1 MTQPI
6 LWALTVL
13 GAAGATAIFTVDR
26 LAERAQPRPA
36 EQVSAA
42 SMQQGDANLTVRLP
56 TVRLPSDRR
65 GHYIADMSVDGRV
78 MRMLVDTGAS
88 LVALRE
94 SDARAAGL
102 DGSYTGKTYSLS
114 TANGVVEAKGV
125 RIREMRL
132 GAIIVRDI
140 EAVVLPDA
148 QLSSNLLGMSFLN
161 RLRGFEVSGH
171 ELILRG

>member
-1 MTQPI
+1 MTRPI

-13 GAAGATAIFTVDR
+13 GAAGMSAGYAVDR
-26 LAERAQPRPA
+26 LAEGGHMKSA
-36 EQVSAA
+36 ETTLVA
-42 SMQQGDANLTVRLP
+42 TVDHNFRSP
-56 TVRLPSDRR
+56 TVRLPSDSR
-65 GHYIADMSVDGRV
+65 GHYIADMAVDGRV

-102 DGSYTGKTYSLS
+102 DGSFTGRSYSLS
-114 TANGVVEAKGV
+114 TANGIVEARGV

-132 GAIIVRDI
+132 GSIIVRDI
-140 EAVVLPDA
+140 DAVVLPDA

-161 RLRGFEVSGH
+161 KLQGFEVSGR

>member
-1 MTQPI
+1 MTRPI

-13 GAAGATAIFTVDR
+13 GAAGAMAVFTVDR
-26 LAERAQPRPA
+26 LAERGQQRPA
-36 EQVSAA
+36 EQVSVA
-42 SMQQGDANLTVRLP
+42 SVHQGITSP

-65 GHYIADMSVDGRV
+65 GHYIADMAVDGRV

-88 LVALRE
+88 FVALRE
-94 SDARAAGL
+94 SDARGAGL
-102 DGSYTGKTYSLS
+102 GGSFTGRSYSLS
-114 TANGVVEAKGV
+114 TANGVVEARGV

-132 GAIIVRDI
+132 GSIIVRDI
-140 EAVVLPDA
+140 EAIVLPDA
-148 QLSSNLLGMSFLN
+148 QLGANLLGMSFLN

>member
-1 MTQPI
+1 
-6 LWALTVL
+6 
-13 GAAGATAIFTVDR
+13 VDR
-26 LAERAQPRPA
+26 VAERV
-36 EQVSAA
+36 QVSPSLTPTFAA
-42 SMQQGDANLTVRLP
+42 VDRNVRNP
-56 TVRLPSDRR
+56 TVRLPSDSR
-65 GHYIADMSVDGRV
+65 GHYIADISVDGRV

-102 DGSYTGKTYSLS
+102 DGSFTGRSYSLS
-114 TANGVVEAKGV
+114 TANGIVEARGV

-132 GAIIVRDI
+132 GSIIVRDI
-140 EAVVLPDA
+140 DAVVLPDA

-161 RLRGFEVSGH
+161 KLQGFEVSGR

>member
-1 MTQPI
+1 MTRPI
-6 LWALTVL
+6 LWALAVL
-13 GAAGATAIFTVDR
+13 GAAAVSAAYTVDR
-26 LAERAQPRPA
+26 VAERV
-36 EQVSAA
+36 QVSSSLTPTFAA
-42 SMQQGDANLTVRLP
+42 VDRNVRNP
-56 TVRLPSDRR
+56 TVRLPSDSR
-65 GHYIADMSVDGRV
+65 GHYIADISVDGRV

-102 DGSYTGKTYSLS
+102 DGSFTGRSYSLS
-114 TANGVVEAKGV
+114 TANGIVEARGV

-132 GAIIVRDI
+132 GSIIVRDI
-140 EAVVLPDA
+140 DAVVLPDA

-161 RLRGFEVSGH
+161 KLQGFEVSGR

>member
-1 MTQPI
+1 MMTRPI

-13 GAAGATAIFTVDR
+13 GAAAVTAAYTVDR
-26 LAERAQPRPA
+26 MAESVHVSPSLAPSFAPVDQGFR
-36 EQVSAA
+36 SA
-42 SMQQGDANLTVRLP
+42 
-56 TVRLPSDRR
+56 TVRLPSDSR
-65 GHYIADMSVDGRV
+65 GHYIADMAVDGRI

-102 DGSYTGKTYSLS
+102 DGSFTGRSYSLS
-114 TANGVVEAKGV
+114 TANGVVEARGV

-132 GAIIVRDI
+132 GSIIVRDI

-161 RLRGFEVSGH
+161 KLQGFEVSGR

>member
-1 MTQPI
+1 MTRPI

-13 GAAGATAIFTVDR
+13 GGAGVMAAFTVDH
-26 LAERAQPRPA
+26 LAEQAHRRPA
-36 EQVSAA
+36 DTASVAA
-42 SMQQGDANLTVRLP
+42 VNRDIGNPM
-56 TVRLPSDRR
+56 VRLPSDRR

-78 MRMLVDTGAS
+78 LRMLVDTGAS

-102 DGSYTGKTYSLS
+102 DGSYTGRTYSLS

-132 GAIIVRDI
+132 GSIIVRDI

-161 RLRGFEVSGH
+161 RLRGFEVSGQ
-171 ELILRG
+171 ELVLRG

>member
-1 MTQPI
+1 MTRPI

-13 GAAGATAIFTVDR
+13 GAAAVTAAYTVDHI
-26 LAERAQPRPA
+26 AERVHVSPSPA
-36 EQVSAA
+36 PSFATVD
-42 SMQQGDANLTVRLP
+42 QGFRSP
-56 TVRLPSDRR
+56 TVRLPSDSR
-65 GHYIADMSVDGRV
+65 GHYIADMAVDGRIT
-78 MRMLVDTGAS
+78 RMLVDTGAS

-102 DGSYTGKTYSLS
+102 DGSFTGRTYSLS
-114 TANGVVEAKGV
+114 TANGIVEAKGV

-132 GAIIVRDI
+132 GSIIVRDI

-161 RLRGFEVSGH
+161 KLQGFEVSGR

>member
-1 MTQPI
+1 MTRPI

-13 GAAGATAIFTVDR
+13 GAAGLSAGYTVDR
-26 LAERAQPRPA
+26 LAEGGHMKPA
-36 EQVSAA
+36 ETTLVA
-42 SMQQGDANLTVRLP
+42 TVDHSFRSP
-56 TVRLPSDRR
+56 TVRLPSDNR
-65 GHYIADMSVDGRV
+65 GHYIADMAVDGRI

-102 DGSYTGKTYSLS
+102 DGSFTGRSYSLS
-114 TANGVVEAKGV
+114 TANGVVEARGV

-132 GAIIVRDI
+132 GSIIVRDI
-140 EAVVLPDA
+140 DAVVLPDA

-161 RLRGFEVSGH
+161 KLQGFEVSGR